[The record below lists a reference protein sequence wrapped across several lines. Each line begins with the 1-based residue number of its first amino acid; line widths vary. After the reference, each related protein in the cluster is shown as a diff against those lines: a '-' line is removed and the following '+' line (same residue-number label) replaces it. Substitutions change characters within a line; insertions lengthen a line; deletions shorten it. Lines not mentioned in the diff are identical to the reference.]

1 MALSIITLHIQHIWN
16 IPFVPPLVSHY
27 EMDESSPCY
36 IVNVKVLEWME
47 QTQIFLCKSTQQTQ
61 RSWDG

>member
-47 QTQIFLCKSTQQTQ
+47 KTQIFLCKSTQQTQ